1 MVAKVVWSNRFLEN
15 VTCDVKRQS
24 RDESSR
30 DRTYDG
36 CGGSWRESPTG
47 GDDGGLIERG
57 RGLGTADLVVEGE
70 GVDQDHELTI
80 VLDVVERCRL
90 VPGRR
95 AAVADER
102 ATRQFD

>member
-57 RGLGTADLVVEGE
+57 RGLGTADP
-70 GVDQDHELTI
+70 GVGGGGGDQDHEMTV
-80 VLDVVERCRL
+80 VLGVGGRCRP
-90 VPGRR
+90 VTRGR
-95 AAVADER
+95 AAVGAGR
-102 ATRQFD
+102 GPPQ